1 VSTPLS
7 SRFSPCAA
15 SLEAFFSNLF
25 AQLLFSGLNLMK
37 TKTLGLVLLLLNA
50 SFSVQAGEGRTQL
63 DKYLAE
69 FNTLEA
75 SFSQELADEKG
86 AVRQRSQG
94 KVYLQRPGKF
104 RWEYQKPYEQLIV
117 ADGKK
122 VWIYDKDLEQVTAK
136 PLHAAI
142 GNTPALLLGGQV
154 NIEKEFTISEDGRK
168 EGLQWLTLKPQ
179 GKENQYSDIRLGFE
193 GSTLRN
199 MELHD
204 NFGQTTRIRFAEEQR
219 NKKLAP
225 SLFEFKPPAGVDV
238 MDASEGM

>member
-1 VSTPLS
+1 MTMTFLHVVT
-7 SRFSPCAA
+7 
-15 SLEAFFSNLF
+15 
-25 AQLLFSGLNLMK
+25 GLNLMK
-37 TKTLGLVLLLLNA
+37 TKTLGLVFLLLST
-50 SFSVQAGEGRTQL
+50 SFSALAGEGRMQL

-69 FNTLEA
+69 FTTLEA

-94 KVYLQRPGKF
+94 KVYLERPGKF

-122 VWIYDKDLEQVTAK
+122 VWIYDQDLEQVTVK
-136 PLHAAI
+136 PLQAAI

-154 NIEKEFTISEDGRK
+154 NIEKEFTISEDGQK
-168 EGLQWLTLKPQ
+168 EGLQWLTLKPRQ
-179 GKENQYSDIRLGFE
+179 SENQYSDIRLGFE
-193 GSTLRN
+193 GSALRR
-199 MELHD
+199 MDLHD
-204 NFGQTTRIRFAEEQR
+204 NFGQTTRIRFAGEER

-225 SLFEFKPPAGVDV
+225 ALFEFKPPAGVDV